1 MKVKVKETEVMSWDL
16 DTRVESVNNQQG
28 FETTSW
34 NHFSLVSFK
43 IDITLQCTTEIH
55 ICQVLLD
62 EDTPN
67 GGLLEEG
74 DAGFFCHCENLDLD
88 PPPFPEFGTP

>member
-1 MKVKVKETEVMSWDL
+1 MPS
-16 DTRVESVNNQQG
+16 
-28 FETTSW
+28 
-34 NHFSLVSFK
+34 
-43 IDITLQCTTEIH
+43 TTEIH

-74 DAGFFCHCENLDLD
+74 NAGFFCHCENLDLD